1 MSILHSSLSTFH
13 PSLST
18 FRFPLFTLPVL
29 ALLFAGCKT
38 GHVNYSLDNVRPVP
52 GSSFAQQTL
61 YVEKFVDSRYK
72 DKKSVSTYVYKSGS
86 YGAHNGRSLARQE
99 HGTGLR
105 PTPEMSDYR
114 EIFRGVPYSPET
126 SYYWAPDRLYW
137 VPNGPLTDTREML
150 AKHIGAARIFR
161 FVTTQEG
168 AKADYVLKLD
178 AKRFIGL
185 KERRPTLDLIDI
197 FWTGYLFSSDEV
209 VSAIV
214 EWSLV
219 RQADGKTMASGVAKY
234 GDVGRHHSFAA
245 QDKPFKLHS
254 KAAEQIGGQIVRD
267 LGRAAGG
274 RQ

>member
-1 MSILHSSLSTFH
+1 MSTFHVSLSTF
-13 PSLST
+13 LG
-18 FRFPLFTLPVL
+18 L
-29 ALLFAGCKT
+29 ALLLSGCKT
-38 GHVNYSLDNVRPVP
+38 GHVIYNLDNVSPVS
-52 GSSFAQQTL
+52 GSHFATQSL
-61 YVEKFVDSRYK
+61 FVEKFTDSRYV
-72 DKKSVSTYVYKSGS
+72 DKKSVSTYIYKSGS
-86 YGAHNGRSLARQE
+86 YGAHNGRSLARRAHE
-99 HGTGLR
+99 TGLR

-137 VPNGPLTDTREML
+137 VPNGPLTETREML
-150 AKHIGAARIFR
+150 AKHIGAAKIFR
-161 FVTTQEG
+161 FVTTEEG
-168 AKADYVLKLD
+168 IKADYILKLD

-219 RQADGKTMASGVAKY
+219 RQADGKTIASGVAKY

-245 QDKPFKLHS
+245 QNKPFKLHS

-267 LGRAAGG
+267 LGRAASG
-274 RQ
+274 RR

>member
-1 MSILHSSLSTFH
+1 MSTFHSSLF
-13 PSLST
+13 T
-18 FRFPLFTLPVL
+18 FRFSLI
-29 ALLFAGCKT
+29 ALLGLSFMFSGCKT

-52 GSSFAQQTL
+52 GSRFAQQSL

-137 VPNGPLTDTREML
+137 VPNGPLTETREML

-209 VSAIV
+209 ISAIV

>member
-1 MSILHSSLSTFH
+1 MSTFHSSLT
-13 PSLST
+13 T
-18 FRFPLFTLPVL
+18 FRSSFTTYHLPLTTFLCL
-29 ALLFAGCKT
+29 AFLVAGCKT

-52 GSSFAQQTL
+52 GSRFAQQTL
-61 YVEKFVDSRYK
+61 YVEKFVDSRYM
-72 DKKSVSTYVYKSGS
+72 DRKSVSTYVYKSGS

-150 AKHIGAARIFR
+150 AKHIGAAKIFR

-168 AKADYVLKLD
+168 ARADYVLKLD

-209 VSAIV
+209 ISAIV

-219 RQADGKTMASGVAKY
+219 RQADGKTVASGVAKY

-254 KAAEQIGGQIVRD
+254 KAAEQVGGQIVRD
-267 LGRAAGG
+267 IGRVAQGH
-274 RQ
+274 